1 MILPRARTIRAKLAL
16 LIAAS
21 VGAAVL
27 LSFGIGSYR
36 ELSRFADAKRSE
48 LEATAQILAATVADS
63 VQRQDRSAAR
73 QALDAIGRIPDL
85 RFAEIRDA
93 NGKLFAEAGIGV
105 ALTSGSGARPQ
116 SSTIWSMLT
125 NRSVFADADI
135 VKGGRKVGEIS
146 LLVDTSELFD
156 RFRQALVAALAS
168 AVGAVLV
175 GLVIAARLQR
185 SITRPLGELA
195 QTMNS
200 VRTTSDFTQRAER
213 RSDDETGQLVDSFND
228 MLDQIRNR
236 DDALEE
242 HRAGLERT
250 VEERTRELADAR
262 DVAVSANRAKSD
274 FLATMSHEIRTPL
287 NGMLV
292 VAELLTRGNLPGRQ
306 QRYAEIIS
314 RSGQTLLS
322 IINDILDLSKIEAG
336 KLTLEQGRIEPAQ
349 IVSDVLGLFWERAAS
364 KGLDLAGIVAPGVPA
379 CVEGDPVRLSQVISN
394 LVNNALKFTERG
406 QVSVEIASIESD
418 GTDFELQISVRDT
431 GIGIAADKLDQ
442 VFEAFS
448 QADSSTTRRF
458 GGTGLGLSISQ
469 RLVRAMGGRIWVE
482 SEPGIG
488 SQFCFT
494 IRAKVLQSAD
504 VSPARPAGGPRRAV
518 VAVEGA
524 ATRQAIAYALASAG
538 YAVTEAPAGDAVRVD
553 SAADLVFAEAPAAAR
568 LAGTARP
575 GSTRVIAVVTPG
587 DSSADAL
594 LDSDLLAGSLARP
607 VTSSDVRKL
616 LADVGSESRRQAARR
631 REAPVAAN
639 PTLARLRVLVAD
651 DSPVNREV
659 AREVLTLLGVACTLV
674 EDGAQAVEACRG
686 GRFDIVLMDRNMPVL
701 DGLAATREIRSHE
714 QRTGAPRTPVIALT
728 AHVGGAGDF
737 WQSAGMDDY
746 LLKPF
751 TIKSLSDCLARWAPQ
766 DADRKTAE
774 AAPSLEAAATAT
786 TPVPSPEAGPLDAGV
801 LKGYRELGSGDAF
814 LIKVLTLFRSHTPAH
829 QEALESA
836 LASGDLELIAAEAH
850 ALKSPSRNIGAMTLA
865 EHYEDIER
873 RARSGKHTVPDDPA
887 LDAMRSEFQ
896 RVLAAVDQLVGA
908 TAAKPRMRAATA

>member
-1 MILPRARTIRAKLAL
+1 MPQVGKVNGCILVILPRARTIRAKLAL

-63 VQRQDRSAAR
+63 VQREDRSAAR

-105 ALTSGSGARPQ
+105 ALTSDSGARPQ

-616 LADVGSESRRQAARR
+616 LADVGSESRRASGEAKRGAGCRQSDAGAAARARR
-631 REAPVAAN
+631 RRQPRQPGSGARGADLARRRLHARGRRRPGGRGMPRRPLRYRAHGPQHAGARRPGGDARDPQPRAAN
-639 PTLARLRVLVAD
+639 RSSADAGHRAHRACRRRRRLLAVRRDGRLSAEAFYDQKPLRLPGAVGSAGCRPK
-651 DSPVNREV
+651 SGRGRPEPGGR
-659 AREVLTLLGVACTLV
+659 R
-674 EDGAQAVEACRG
+674 DGAGTRPLPRG
-686 GRFDIVLMDRNMPVL
+686 G
-701 DGLAATREIRSHE
+701 
-714 QRTGAPRTPVIALT
+714 
-728 AHVGGAGDF
+728 
-737 WQSAGMDDY
+737 SAG
-746 LLKPF
+746 
-751 TIKSLSDCLARWAPQ
+751 R
-766 DADRKTAE
+766 
-774 AAPSLEAAATAT
+774 
-786 TPVPSPEAGPLDAGV
+786 
-801 LKGYRELGSGDAF
+801 
-814 LIKVLTLFRSHTPAH
+814 
-829 QEALESA
+829 
-836 LASGDLELIAAEAH
+836 
-850 ALKSPSRNIGAMTLA
+850 
-865 EHYEDIER
+865 R
-873 RARSGKHTVPDDPA
+873 RAQGIS
-887 LDAMRSEFQ
+887 
-896 RVLAAVDQLVGA
+896 
-908 TAAKPRMRAATA
+908 RARQW